1 MSTDMLDDFTLRVG
15 EEAGCHI
22 GTTRAARRAH
32 IEQAIALVFGVDDA
46 ALACASRGRAEVAH
60 ARQAA
65 MYVSHVAGQL
75 TLTEV
80 GSLFERDRTTV
91 SHACAAVEDR
101 RDNPTFDRAIAALE
115 LVVPALLSP
124 RRACLPA

>member
-1 MSTDMLDDFTLRVG
+1 MLDDFTLRMS

-22 GTTRAARRAH
+22 GTTRAARRAD
-32 IEQAIALVFGVDDA
+32 IEQAIAHVFGVDDA
-46 ALACASRGRAEVAH
+46 ALSLARRGRAEVAH

-80 GSLFERDRTTV
+80 GTLFERDRTTV

-101 RDNPTFDRAIAALE
+101 RDDPAFDRAAALE